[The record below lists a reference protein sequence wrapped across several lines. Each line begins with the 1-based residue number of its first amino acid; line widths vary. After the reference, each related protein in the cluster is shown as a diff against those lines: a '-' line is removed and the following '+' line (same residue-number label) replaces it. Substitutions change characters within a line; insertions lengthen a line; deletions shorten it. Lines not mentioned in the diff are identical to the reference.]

1 MRITTSRYN
10 EVSPKEI
17 KRLVDAGAK
26 IIKDYENESV
36 GVFITLINDVKVYS
50 TDNIK
55 INNVT
60 LPLAKADDDY
70 FNSFVEID

>member
-1 MRITTSRYN
+1 MTIKTSRYN

-17 KRLVDAGAK
+17 KRLVDAGAE
-26 IIKDYENESV
+26 IIKDYENASV
-36 GVFITLINDVKVYS
+36 GVLITQIKDTKVLT
-50 TDNIK
+50 TDSIK

-70 FNSFVEID
+70 FNSFVEIN